1 MTSITLCKAKP
12 RFFKLLLM
20 LLLITLTPFFA
31 YGQIY
36 LQKDINVY
44 VDETFIIAPWS
55 NASYKFPNYK
65 CFSTNITRYSDESAF
80 NTVLRSNTKVNNVP
94 DYNNMTRTGYIR
106 TWNVTALKAGS
117 YTIIGLAQCRKRVGT
132 SLYDGICYI
141 TYNVTVSEK
150 PIVKSIG
157 IPQSLSLKIGD
168 RYTFSPIIYET
179 GATTTLT
186 WSSSNKNIAT
196 ITNNGALTAVGIG
209 NSTITCTASN
219 GVLAKCNVE
228 VSPIYASN
236 ISLNYDEYELMV
248 GEKIQLKATIK
259 PDNCSNKDVAWKSS
273 NEDVAIANSIGTVI
287 GITEGYCNISVS
299 TTDGS
304 NKSVSCIMHVYKPNI
319 PIESIALNMGSASMN
334 IGDTLSLKA
343 TILPSNATDTML
355 TWISSNPN
363 VVTVVNGKVTAI
375 DNGEVAVIAMAN
387 DNSGKLASCN
397 IKVGTEL
404 GIKNYKLENNS
415 FEIEVYDL
423 TGRKVIQTKKG
434 INIIRFP
441 NGKSKIIINSK

>member
-1 MTSITLCKAKP
+1 MRSITLQETMP
-12 RFFKLLLM
+12 RFFSLLLM
-20 LLLITLTPFFA
+20 LLLTLTPFFA

-65 CFSTNITRYSDESAF
+65 CFSTNITRYSDNSAF
-80 NTVLRSNTKVNNVP
+80 NTVLRSSTKVANVP
-94 DYNNMTRTGYIR
+94 DYNNMTMTGNIR

-141 TYNVTVSEK
+141 TYNVSVSEK
-150 PIVKSIG
+150 PIVKSID
-157 IPQSLSLKIGD
+157 IPQNLNLKIGD

-209 NSTITCTASN
+209 NSTITCKASN

-236 ISLNYDEYELMV
+236 ISLNYDEYELMA
-248 GEKIQLKATIK
+248 GEKVLLKATIK

-273 NEDVAIANSIGTVI
+273 NENIAIVNSIGTVV
-287 GITEGYCNISVS
+287 GITEGYCNISAS

-304 NKSVSCIMHVYKPNI
+304 NKSVSCIMHVYKPKI
-319 PIESIALNMGSASMN
+319 PIESIALNINSASMKV
-334 IGDTLSLKA
+334 GDTLSLKA
-343 TILPSNATDTML
+343 TILPSNATDTIL

-363 VVTVVNGKVTAI
+363 VVTVENGNVIAI
-375 DNGEVAVIAMAN
+375 DNGEVVVIAMAN
-387 DNSGKLASCN
+387 DDSGKLASCD
-397 IKVGTEL
+397 IKVGIGL
-404 GIKNYKLENNS
+404 GIKNNILENNS
-415 FEIEVYDL
+415 SVIEVYDL
-423 TGRKVIQTKKG
+423 TGRKVHKTNSG
-434 INIIRFP
+434 INIIRFA
-441 NGKSKIIINSK
+441 NGKFKKIIKSK